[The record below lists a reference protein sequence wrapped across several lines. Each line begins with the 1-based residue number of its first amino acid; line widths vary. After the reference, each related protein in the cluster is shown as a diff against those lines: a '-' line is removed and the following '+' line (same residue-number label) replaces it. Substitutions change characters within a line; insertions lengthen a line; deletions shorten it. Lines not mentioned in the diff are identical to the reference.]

1 MSSPYGTHGL
11 ATASGDEA
19 PLHGISPQ
27 PSSTSDIK
35 NPKVQDPQDLQVYFF
50 VNELYVPYHAF
61 HVICSFVT
69 TSLAHLLN
77 NLSQYFTLNYVIA

>member
-27 PSSTSDIK
+27 PSSNSDVK
-35 NPKVQDPQDLQVYFF
+35 NPKVQDPNDLQVYCL
-50 VNELYVPYHAF
+50 VKSLHVPNHALYVTYTFDSSLALLL
-61 HVICSFVT
+61 
-69 TSLAHLLN
+69 TSLF
-77 NLSQYFTLNYVIA
+77 QYFALNWLID